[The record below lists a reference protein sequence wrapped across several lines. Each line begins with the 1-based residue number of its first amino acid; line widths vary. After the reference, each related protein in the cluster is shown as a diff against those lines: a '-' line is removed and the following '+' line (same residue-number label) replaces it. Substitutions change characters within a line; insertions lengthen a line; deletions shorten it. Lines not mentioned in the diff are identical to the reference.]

1 MDSSSFINMPSQDVY
16 FICQIV
22 DRSLSDINYVRNV
35 EDFMGD
41 MACLRLLSN
50 YPKYTP
56 FHEYI
61 EEIVADVIWE
71 ERDAD
76 TSKLVDDNQVR
87 CGRKLWVDYLLEAHG
102 FQTTYLQWV
111 RKKNES
117 GGVEEYLEHLQH
129 EEIMSDLIE
138 CVAKEVFHI
147 LFTNR
152 KVLRN
157 FGVRAAYQVL
167 EVAPDMYPEKFS
179 HKGHLY
185 RARIPQWVKNA
196 IFHRDKGMCVQCRS
210 DLTRLINQQN
220 ALHYDHIIPLA
231 KGGMNDVTNLQLLCA
246 KCNQSKSDKLSSVNT
261 YFESW
266 YQY

>member
-1 MDSSSFINMPSQDVY
+1 MDSPSFINMPSQDVY
-16 FICQIV
+16 FICQMV
-22 DRSLSDINYVRNV
+22 DRSLSEINFARNI

-56 FHEYI
+56 LHEYI
-61 EEIVADVIWE
+61 EEIVTDVIWE

-76 TSKLVDDNQVR
+76 ISKLVDEHQVR
-87 CGRKLWVDYLLEAHG
+87 WGRKLWVDHLLEAHG
-102 FQTTYLQWV
+102 FQINFLQWDSKRNTLV
-111 RKKNES
+111 S
-117 GGVEEYLEHLQH
+117 VEEYLEHLQH
-129 EEIMSDLIE
+129 EDIMSELIE
-138 CVAKEVFHI
+138 RVAKEAFHI

-152 KVLRN
+152 KVLQD
-157 FGVRAAYQVL
+157 FGTHAAYQVL

-179 HKGHLY
+179 NKGHLY

-196 IFHRDKGMCVQCRS
+196 IFHRDKGMCVQCRV
-210 DLTRLINQQN
+210 DLTRLVNQQN

-231 KGGMNDVTNLQLLCA
+231 KGGMNDITNLQLLCA
-246 KCNQSKSDKLSSVNT
+246 KCNQSKSDNLSSVKI
-261 YFESW
+261 YYESW